1 MDLDKNGQMQQENV
15 DRGRYQVSV
24 VDQLSNRPVENAR
37 VRISYTGDP
46 DSVIEELVTNSSGR
60 TPVIELKTPPLEYS
74 MEPVEQQP
82 YAEYTVQIDAE
93 GFESEEVAGSEV
105 LPQVLSSQPV
115 MLAARSVSEEYQRIV
130 IPPHTLFYEYPPK
143 IEEAE
148 IKPVNETGEIVLS
161 KVVVPEYVIVHD
173 GPVGDTSAENYYVRY
188 KDYIKNVASS
198 EIYATWPEDTIRA
211 NVLAIMSFTL
221 NRVYT
226 EWYRNKGK
234 DYTIT
239 SSTAYDHKWIHGR
252 NIFDSIDRIVD
263 ELFENYLSRPNV
275 RQPILTQYCD
285 GKQVQCRNR
294 GWMTQWGS
302 KALGDQGYSAIEI
315 LRAFYGNDMYINVA
329 EAVSGVPASWP
340 GFDLTLGVSGSKVTQ
355 IQEQLNVIADAYP
368 ALPKVTVDG
377 IYGKETQNAVR
388 IFQGIFGLGE
398 TGIVDYPTWYKI
410 QEIYVAV
417 SRIAEL
423 N

>member
-1 MDLDKNGQMQQENV
+1 MDLDKNRRMQQENV

-37 VRISYTGDP
+37 VKISYTGDP

-143 IEEAE
+143 IEESE
-148 IKPVNETGEIVLS
+148 IKAINETGEIVLN
-161 KVVVPEYVIVHD
+161 KVVVPEYIVVHD
-173 GPVGDTSAENYYVRY
+173 GPINDSSAENYYVRY
-188 KDYIKNVASS
+188 RDYIKNVASS
-198 EIYATWPEDTIRA
+198 EIYATWPDDTIRA
-211 NVLAIMSFTL
+211 NILAIMSFTL

-226 EWYRNKGK
+226 EWYRNKGY
-234 DYTIT
+234 DFTIT
-239 SSTAYDHKWIHGR
+239 SSTAYDHKWIYGR

-285 GKQVQCRNR
+285 GKQVQCRSR

-329 EAVSGVPASWP
+329 EAVSGIPASWP
-340 GFDLTLGVSGSKVTQ
+340 GYDLDIGATGNKVSQ
-355 IQEQLNVIADAYP
+355 IQEQLNTIAGAYP
-368 ALPKVTVDG
+368 AVPTVTVDG
-377 IYGKETQNAVR
+377 IYGDATKNAVWV
-388 IFQGIFGLGE
+388 FQGIFGLGQ

-423 N
+423 R